1 MEGTTAIARDGAR
14 RANGALGHS
23 LREAS
28 AAHDGTGLHL
38 YRASYVDL
46 VLSAESERGNV
57 TLVAGSHTRSFPYF
71 DTEPWDNCL
80 LRIGDAGY
88 TYTGRVT
95 REALRF
101 EFDPEQAAPRGAIR
115 FSGEMRS
122 ARDGRPVAIEL
133 DIPVALTPLP
143 TRLLGEAYNFL
154 ELDGMLGLKWTPY
167 ELAGERGTVRVAGS
181 ELALDGVRGACERG
195 VLTNLKAHDFAI
207 KYEYV
212 GVACPGADGYGVINF
227 TSHTLFQGGV
237 LSDALDWYLR
247 KSASAM
253 LTIEPGKLTDG
264 NPRGVYSP
272 PQDDPAVALFENEV
286 DLGPAVLRRQM
297 IETHDRS
304 GRVLHGLREIF
315 VAKPEPP
322 RRRRFHFN
330 RAQVNVLLLFLIVLD
345 IVLSTLAIAF
355 PNTWFRAMHDMDYV
369 DPAGLLRRTGALWVA
384 FVMLQ
389 AIALVRWQKRPYWLT
404 LIAGVRFTEL
414 FSDWVTIYASQK
426 MTLAGTL
433 GLAISPPA
441 NLIFGLILISTY
453 QRLQSGPIPTGSF
466 FTRPWS

>member
-1 MEGTTAIARDGAR
+1 MEGTTATIAGTNGAS
-14 RANGALGHS
+14 GALGHS
-23 LREAS
+23 LRQAG
-28 AAHDGTGLHL
+28 AAHGGTGLHL
-38 YRASYVDL
+38 YHASYVDL
-46 VLSAESERGNV
+46 VLSAESERGTV
-57 TLVAGSHTRSFPYF
+57 TLVAGSHTRNFPYF

-80 LRIGDAGY
+80 LRIGDTGY

-101 EFDPEQAAPRGAIR
+101 DFDPEQAAPRGAIR

-122 ARDGRPVAIEL
+122 ARDGKLVAIEL
-133 DIPVALTPLP
+133 EVPIALVPLP

-154 ELDGMLGLKWTPY
+154 EVDGMLGLKWTPY
-167 ELAGERGTVRVAGS
+167 ELAGERGSLRVAGS
-181 ELALDGVRGACERG
+181 ALALDGVRGACERG

-212 GVACPGADGYGVINF
+212 AVACPGTEGYGIINF

-272 PQDDPAVALFENEV
+272 PQDDVAVALFENEV

-297 IETHDRS
+297 IKTHDRD
-304 GRVLHGLREIF
+304 GRVLYGLREIF

-322 RRRRFHFN
+322 RQRRFHFN

-355 PNTWFRAMHDMDYV
+355 PNTWFHAMHGMDYV

-384 FVMLQ
+384 FVGLQ
-389 AIALVRWQKRPYWLT
+389 AIALVRWQKQPYWLT

-414 FSDWVTIYASQK
+414 FSDWVTIFAAQK

-433 GLAISPPA
+433 GLAVSPPA
-441 NLIFGLILISTY
+441 NLIFGLILIATY
-453 QRLQSGPIPTGSF
+453 KRLQSGPIPIGSF